1 MPKKHSD
8 HIRNVV
14 KMMVVQRHMDA
25 AAISRELGGIP
36 AAKTIERWMY
46 KKATRGKNTGKT
58 WIDLRDEQTTNEY
71 ELLTPENL
79 AYRIMEDIKSLYN
92 DPNLTPE
99 RRADAL
105 AKLYKPMERL
115 LEPKLRVNAL
125 FATLKDFV
133 DFLHQ
138 KHQALISDDLLKA
151 VREYKDERLLN
162 IVRPE

>member
-8 HIRNVV
+8 HIKNVC
-14 KMMVVQRHMDA
+14 KMMIVQRHMDA
-25 AAISRELGGIP
+25 AAVSRELGGKP
-36 AAKTIERWMY
+36 SAKTIERWMY
-46 KKATRGKNTGKT
+46 TKATRGQNKGKN

-71 ELLTPENL
+71 ELLTPETL
-79 AYRIMEDIKSLYN
+79 AFRIMEDIKALYQN
-92 DPNLTPE
+92 PDLSPE

-105 AKLYKPMERL
+105 VKLYKPMEKL

-133 DFLHQ
+133 DFLHRN
-138 KHQALISDDLLKA
+138 HPDLISDELMNA
-151 VREYKDERLLN
+151 IREYKDERLLN